1 MGKALYISLFFS
13 SLLIILAGCNNS
25 SSINEPDDTITG
37 SGRLVTQERKVD
49 ECTGINLRY
58 AGNVY
63 IKQDSIQSILV
74 EADDNIINN
83 VVTQSVD
90 GILSAG
96 LTNGSYS
103 NVTVKIYVSLKSIK
117 SLTIQGAGNI
127 TTQNQLISSRLDCKI
142 NGAGDIYLVGSS
154 NSLNCI
160 INGAGNIN
168 AFDFVAGSC
177 RVKIIGTGN
186 CYVHAK
192 ESLDALI
199 TGVGNIIYAG
209 DPGTVSSS
217 VTGVGNISSR

>member
-1 MGKALYISLFFS
+1 MRKALYISLFFS
-13 SLLIILAGCNNS
+13 GLLIILAGCNNS
-25 SSINEPDDTITG
+25 SSINEPDTITG

-63 IKQDSIQSILV
+63 IKQDSVQSILV

-83 VVTQSVD
+83 VVTQGTD
-90 GILSAG
+90 GILSVG
-96 LTNGSYS
+96 LTNGNYS
-103 NVTVKIYVSLKSIK
+103 NVTVKIHISLKSIEN
-117 SLTIQGAGNI
+117 LTIQGAGNI
-127 TTQNQLISSRLDCKI
+127 TIQNQLISSRLDCII

-217 VTGVGNISSR
+217 VTGVGNISSI

>member
-1 MGKALYISLFFS
+1 MKKAFYISVFIS
-13 SLLIILAGCNNS
+13 CLLIIHSGCNS
-25 SSINEPDDTITG
+25 SSINEPDDTIKG
-37 SGRLVTQERKVD
+37 SGRLITQVRNIS

-58 AGNVY
+58 AGNIY
-63 IKQDSIQSILV
+63 IKQDSVQSILV

-83 VVTQSVD
+83 VVTQNKD
-90 GILSAG
+90 GILTAG

-117 SLTIQGAGNI
+117 SLSIQGAGNI
-127 TTQNQLISSRLDCKI
+127 TTQNQIISSHMDCII

-168 AFDFVAGSC
+168 AFDYKTLSC
-177 RVKIIGTGN
+177 SAKIIGTGN
-186 CYVHAK
+186 CYVYAK

-209 DPGTVSSS
+209 EPGNVSSS
-217 VTGVGNISSR
+217 VIGVGNITSR

>member
-1 MGKALYISLFFS
+1 MKKAFYISLLFS
-13 SLLIILAGCNNS
+13 CLLIILSGCNNS
-25 SSINEPDDTITG
+25 SSINEPDNTIKG
-37 SGRLVTQERKVD
+37 SGRLITQERNVS

-63 IKQDSIQSILV
+63 IKQDSVQSIMV

-103 NVTVKIYVSLKSIK
+103 NVTVKIYVSLKSIE

-127 TTQNQLISSRLDCKI
+127 TTQNQIISNSLECII
-142 NGAGDIYLVGSS
+142 NGAGDIYLVGSG
-154 NSLNCI
+154 NSLYCI

-168 AFDFVAGSC
+168 AFDFEAGSC
-177 RVKIIGTGN
+177 RVKIVGTGN

-192 ESLDALI
+192 ESLAALI

-209 DPGTVSSS
+209 DPANVSSS
-217 VTGVGNISSR
+217 VTGVGNITSR

>member
-1 MGKALYISLFFS
+1 MRKALYISLFFS
-13 SLLIILAGCNNS
+13 GLLIILAGCNNS
-25 SSINEPDDTITG
+25 SSINEPDTITG
-37 SGRLVTQERKVD
+37 SGRLVIQERKVD

-63 IKQDSIQSILV
+63 IKQDSVQSILV

-83 VVTQSVD
+83 VVTQGTD
-90 GILSAG
+90 GILSVG
-96 LTNGSYS
+96 LTNGNYS
-103 NVTVKIYVSLKSIK
+103 NVTVKIHISLKSIEN
-117 SLTIQGAGNI
+117 LTIQGAGNI
-127 TTQNQLISSRLDCKI
+127 TIQNQLISSRLDCII

-217 VTGVGNISSR
+217 VTGVGNISSI